1 MIKKYCK
8 RICVIISNILVLL
21 YFSTTKVFAANGINL
36 KLDLFKPSVAN
47 GVENAS
53 KLGDMA
59 GVIIGVLQAIG
70 VVASVCI
77 ITVIGIKYMLGSVEE
92 KAEYKETMKPYIIGS
107 ALLFIIPNL
116 VQIIYTFAVNM

>member
-8 RICVIISNILVLL
+8 KISTIILNVLILI
-21 YFSTTKVFAANGINL
+21 YFTTTKVFAANGINL
-36 KLDLFKPSVAN
+36 NLDLFKPSVEG
-47 GVENAS
+47 GVKNAS

-77 ITVIGIKYMLGSVEE
+77 IIVIGIKYMLGSVEE
-92 KAEYKETMKPYIIGS
+92 KAEYKEEMKPYIIGS
-107 ALLFIIPNL
+107 ALLFVIPNL
-116 VQIIYTFAVNM
+116 VQIIYTFAVNI